1 MLYVYVCHLH
11 TQMYVYKIIP
21 WNNIGLEENTQ
32 VCISWPFLGFEE
44 KIRFTNL

>member
-21 WNNIGLEENTQ
+21 WNNIGLEENYT
-32 VCISWPFLGFEE
+32 IKYAYLGPS
-44 KIRFTNL
+44 

>member
-32 VCISWPFLGFEE
+32 LSMHILALL
-44 KIRFTNL
+44 RL